1 MILIIGGAYQGKTAY
16 AKQTYGLQDADIF
29 TCEGLALDP
38 AARCVRHLER
48 FALAC
53 VQAGKEP
60 ADELRALD
68 LSDKILLCED
78 ISCGVVPIDPEQR
91 AWREAVGRMN
101 AMLAA
106 RAERVTP
113 AHGAEGMRHLTLI
126 RHGLTEGNV
135 RRWYYGALD
144 LPLCEAGAD
153 ALREAAAAGLYPPI
167 GQAKILTSGLL
178 RTDQTLRLLYGD
190 VPHEVWPEL
199 REISFG
205 IFEGKSY
212 DELNGRADYAAWLAG
227 DWFGNVPPGGES
239 FAQAQARIL
248 AGLARMQAQGEDIL
262 AVVHGGTVL
271 TIMQALFP
279 EEEKNGY
286 EWQPRPGGGYRLD
299 LEAHT
304 WTPIGIQL

>member
-53 VQAGKEP
+53 VQAGKEQ

-106 RAERVTP
+106 RAERVT
-113 AHGAEGMRHLTLI
+113 RI
-126 RHGLTEGNV
+126 FCGL
-135 RRWYYGALD
+135 
-144 LPLCEAGAD
+144 PM
-153 ALREAAAAGLYPPI
+153 
-167 GQAKILTSGLL
+167 
-178 RTDQTLRLLYGD
+178 
-190 VPHEVWPEL
+190 EL
-199 REISFG
+199 KG
-205 IFEGKSY
+205 
-212 DELNGRADYAAWLAG
+212 
-227 DWFGNVPPGGES
+227 
-239 FAQAQARIL
+239 
-248 AGLARMQAQGEDIL
+248 
-262 AVVHGGTVL
+262 
-271 TIMQALFP
+271 
-279 EEEKNGY
+279 
-286 EWQPRPGGGYRLD
+286 
-299 LEAHT
+299 
-304 WTPIGIQL
+304 